1 MKRNEIYTAIA
12 LITIILISA
21 LWKQELDYRRT
32 LISEMTPPKI
42 EKDEEIDNY
51 NYDDWIDSKL
61 EKKKPRKQSWM
72 KAYRD
77 GIIFNYNPRWN
88 R

>member
-1 MKRNEIYTAIA
+1 MNKNEIYRAIG

-21 LWKQELDYRRT
+21 LWKQELDYRRS

-42 EKDEEIDNY
+42 EKNEEMDNY
-51 NYDDWIDSKL
+51 NYDDWIDYNL
-61 EKKKPRKQSWM
+61 ENKKPKKQSWM
-72 KAYRD
+72 EAYKD
-77 GIIFNYNPRWN
+77 GIIFNYQPRWD